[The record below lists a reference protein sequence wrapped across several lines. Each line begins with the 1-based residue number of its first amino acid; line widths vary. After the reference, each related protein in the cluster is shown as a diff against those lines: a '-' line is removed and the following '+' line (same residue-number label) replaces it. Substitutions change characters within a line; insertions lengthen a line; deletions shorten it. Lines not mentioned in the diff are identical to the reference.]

1 MREGVGRT
9 GANAASALRN
19 DRREIFGWTMYDWAS
34 SVFSTTVA
42 GVLLGPYVTSLAQGA
57 VGENGPV
64 FQVGP
69 AVLVTAKSLWP
80 YTISASVFLQV
91 FLLPILGAIADYT
104 ALKKRLLIVLTYIAA
119 IATCLLFF
127 VTAGTYLLGSALF
140 ILINICFGASY
151 VMYNAYL
158 PEIASPD
165 RADAVSSRGFALGYL
180 GGGLLLAFNLVLVL
194 LKPLGL
200 TAGLSIRFSLLSA
213 GLWWGGFALITFTR
227 LRSRRAARRPPAG
240 QGLLTVGFRE
250 VGTTFR
256 EFRRHPY
263 TLRYLLGYLLYNDG
277 IQTVIGL
284 AAVFLTQEL
293 FIARGR
299 DEGEAQSFV
308 IVVFL
313 LVQFVAFF
321 GALAFGRLAG
331 WIGTKRAILVSLAL
345 WSGVIVYAY
354 ALLQT
359 TTQALI
365 MSAVIATVLGGS
377 QALSRSLFARMIPP
391 RRETSFFSFYE
402 ISERGTSW
410 IGPFLF
416 GLIVSR
422 TGSYRLALLSL
433 IVLFLAGMIGLALT
447 DTDRAIR
454 EAGRET
460 ADAEAGGATAL
471 PATS

>member
-1 MREGVGRT
+1 MREVMDEPDSDSDPE
-9 GANAASALRN
+9 ARN

-42 GVLLGPYVTSLAQGA
+42 GVLLGPYVTSLAQAA
-57 VGENGPV
+57 VGDNGPV
-64 FQVGP
+64 LQLGS
-69 AVLVTAKSLWP
+69 ATLVTAKSLWP

-91 FLLPILGAIADYT
+91 FLLPILGAVADYT
-104 ALKKRLLIVLTYIAA
+104 ALKKRLLIIFTYTAVL
-119 IATCLLFF
+119 ATCLLFL
-127 VTAGTYLLGSALF
+127 VTADNYLLGALLF
-140 ILINICFGASY
+140 MIINICFGAAF

-180 GGGLLLAFNLVLVL
+180 GGGLLLAANLVLVL
-194 LKPLGL
+194 LRPFGL
-200 TAGLSIRFSLLSA
+200 STGLSIRLSLLSA
-213 GLWWGGFALITFTR
+213 GLWWGGFALITMTR
-227 LRSRRAARRPPAG
+227 LRTRQPSRRPPAG
-240 QGLLTVGFRE
+240 QRLLTIGFRE
-250 VGTTFR
+250 VGATFR

-263 TLRYLLGYLLYNDG
+263 TLRYLLGYLFYNDG

-299 DEGEAQSFV
+299 AEGEAQSFV

-321 GALAFGRLAG
+321 GALGFGRLAEH
-331 WIGTKRAILVSLAL
+331 IGTKRAILVSLFL
-345 WSGVIVYAY
+345 WSAVVIYAY

-365 MSAVIATVLGGS
+365 MAAVIAIVLGGS
-377 QALSRSLFARMIPP
+377 QALSRSLFARMIP
-391 RRETSFFSFYE
+391 RGRETAFFSFYE

-416 GLIVSR
+416 GLVVR
-422 TGSYRLALLSL
+422 YTGSYRDALLSL
-433 IVLFLAGMIGLALT
+433 IVLFLTGFVILALT

-454 EAGRET
+454 DAGRE
-460 ADAEAGGATAL
+460 ACPVVPGGAT
-471 PATS
+471 PVPS